1 METIE
6 RDEVFGAAL
15 TLLAAGLDA
24 KNVRDRLASWKAEKE
39 GAERKI
45 AELAHKEAAIE
56 KRIAEQ
62 AAAFVKERS
71 KLDEEW
77 ASFKEWKFSQ
87 EARIASEAS
96 KVPALE
102 ATIASATATIL
113 NESGL
118 RPHALQGGPDLLSLL
133 RELFSGKD
141 VHFGEDK
148 SGRDPDVSFEAEPL
162 EHATAVA
169 TVRRSKS
176 LRRTHA
182 DA

>member
-6 RDEVFGAAL
+6 RAEIFDAAL

-45 AELAHKEAAIE
+45 AELAQKEEAIE
-56 KRIAEQ
+56 KRISEQ
-62 AAAFVKERS
+62 AAAFAKERS

-77 ASFKEWKFSQ
+77 DTFKAWKASQ
-87 EARIASEAS
+87 EAKIASEAG
-96 KVPALE
+96 KVPALQ
-102 ATIASATATIL
+102 ATIAAAVSMIL
-113 NESGL
+113 SESGV
-118 RPHALQGGPDLLSLL
+118 RPHPLQGPPDLLSLL

-141 VHFGEDK
+141 VHFGEDTAK
-148 SGRDPDVSFEAEPL
+148 READLTLETEPL